1 MVSPWGRRRRAC
13 RSARGSRL
21 ALVVCERGGG
31 YSALMQRPSHLS
43 PGLTPNPSI
52 EGTCSGLRPPHAPHV
67 ERWASEKQR
76 SWSSVECCRA
86 SRLRRMNAHPVLS
99 PAPHI
104 NRRCQ
109 SQSVGAAASLSL
121 PLASATTGSAA
132 ASRATSVQFGNASLH
147 RTNRVHGQRPRWSA
161 AVSKRWSVR
170 GAAAA
175 RVAALVV
182 RAWRSLSVSVAAAT
196 VRSCSGL
203 PISHQG

>member
-1 MVSPWGRRRRAC
+1 MN
-13 RSARGSRL
+13 
-21 ALVVCERGGG
+21 
-31 YSALMQRPSHLS
+31 RP
-43 PGLTPNPSI
+43 PNPSI
-52 EGTCSGLRPPHAPHV
+52 EGTRSGLRPPRAPHV
-67 ERWASEKQR
+67 KRWASEEQQ
-76 SWSSVECCRA
+76 SWSSVERCRA
-86 SRLRRMNAHPVLS
+86 SRLRRTNAHPVLS

-132 ASRATSVQFGNASLH
+132 ASRATSVQFGCASLH
-147 RTNRVHGQRPRWSA
+147 RTNRVQGQRPRWSA

-175 RVAALVV
+175 ARVAALVV
-182 RAWRSLSVSVAAAT
+182 RAWRSLSLSMAAAT

-203 PISHQG
+203 PVSHQG